1 MSSALSGFIQALSGA
16 QLALCCTRARQAI
29 DTKRGLGH
37 AALDSLDI
45 KLDILLVY
53 TQICYVAVRPVRHR
67 VRLSTGLC
75 LRFQC
80 LRFQKAET
88 EAGAAAHTV
97 SSSKTE

>member
-1 MSSALSGFIQALSGA
+1 MLQSIRSLMDRGCELSAIGVHSDHIQALSGA

-53 TQICYVAVRPVRHR
+53 TQI
-67 VRLSTGLC
+67 
-75 LRFQC
+75 
-80 LRFQKAET
+80 
-88 EAGAAAHTV
+88 
-97 SSSKTE
+97 